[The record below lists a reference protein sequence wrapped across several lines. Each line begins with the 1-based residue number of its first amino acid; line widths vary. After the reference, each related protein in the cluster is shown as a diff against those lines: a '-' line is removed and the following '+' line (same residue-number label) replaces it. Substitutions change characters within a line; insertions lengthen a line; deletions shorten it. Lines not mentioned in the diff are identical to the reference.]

1 MLFDVAVVVIASLI
15 GHGDRDVVT
24 RFTETWD
31 SGSGITD
38 SGASS
43 MGLGDVKYGTL
54 GRKL

>member
-1 MLFDVAVVVIASLI
+1 MLFDVAVVVITSLI

-24 RFTETWD
+24 RFTEMWD